1 MNYSTETYRLS
12 IRHFFKFRN
21 SPYIYNKLLE
31 YEIYSSLA
39 LKETA
44 QQNSQHCT
52 KLQNE
57 VQNVFHNKIS

>member
-39 LKETA
+39 LKNKTNCTTKFATLHKTA
-44 QQNSQHCT
+44 KRSAERVSQ
-52 KLQNE
+52 
-57 VQNVFHNKIS
+57 